1 LHTSRWLCNNIT
13 NYFCTAVFDNLHAL
27 GRIDR
32 HFQFAA
38 KKNLL
43 VGHKPGEDDS
53 QFEVKTPSIFSKSD
67 CIRSLAAV
75 GTAQIARRA
84 IGIPA

>member
-1 LHTSRWLCNNIT
+1 
-13 NYFCTAVFDNLHAL
+13 VFDNLHAL

-43 VGHKPGEDDS
+43 VGHKPDEEDS
-53 QFEVKTPSIFSKSD
+53 QFEVRGVT
-67 CIRSLAAV
+67 
-75 GTAQIARRA
+75 
-84 IGIPA
+84 

>member
-1 LHTSRWLCNNIT
+1 VVAA
-13 NYFCTAVFDNLHAL
+13 AVFDNLHAL

-43 VGHKPGEDDS
+43 VGHKPDEEDS
-53 QFEVKTPSIFSKSD
+53 QFEVRGGMQTVVASVCFAHESYMFCVSRCSTK
-67 CIRSLAAV
+67 
-75 GTAQIARRA
+75 RRCWWGKCQTVA
-84 IGIPA
+84 SGLR